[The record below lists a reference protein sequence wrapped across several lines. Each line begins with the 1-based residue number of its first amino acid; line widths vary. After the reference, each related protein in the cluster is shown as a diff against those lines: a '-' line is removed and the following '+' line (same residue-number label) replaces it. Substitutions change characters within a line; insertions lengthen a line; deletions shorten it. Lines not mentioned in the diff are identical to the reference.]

1 VTTTNHA
8 TIPAGQ
14 VISQSPASGSSVVP
28 GSVVTLVVS
37 LGPSLV
43 PVPNVVGQTQAAA
56 QGSVTAAGLTN
67 GAVSSVNHAT
77 VPAGQVISQSP
88 VAGTS
93 VLPGAISEDRRHR
106 RRSSLMAPAR
116 AR

>member
-1 VTTTNHA
+1 MAEVANGA
-8 TIPAGQ
+8 TGAPR
-14 VISQSPASGSSVVP
+14 
-28 GSVVTLVVS
+28 VS
-37 LGPSLV
+37 LV
-43 PVPNVVGQTQAAA
+43 AQAATSA
-56 QGSVTAAGLTN
+56 IYGVGIDFDR
-67 GAVSSVNHAT
+67 AVART